1 MLHQGQEKAQ
11 VTNIS
16 RWKSER
22 GWLLRDR
29 DASVAG
35 RSFDEDLALFERQ
48 VSEEAD
54 ERAGRLAGLASG
66 AALSA

>member
-1 MLHQGQEKAQ
+1 MLHQAKKKAG
-11 VTNIS
+11 VTNIG

-22 GWLLRDR
+22 GWLLRGR
-29 DASVAG
+29 DPSLAG
-35 RSFDEDLALFERQ
+35 RTFDEDLALFERQ

-54 ERAGRLAGLASG
+54 ERAGRLAGLASS

>member
-1 MLHQGQEKAQ
+1 MLHQGQKTSR

-29 DASVAG
+29 VPSVAG
-35 RSFDEDLALFERQ
+35 RTFDEDLALFERQ
-48 VSEEAD
+48 VSEEA
-54 ERAGRLAGLASG
+54 GRLTSPASS
-66 AALSA
+66 AASSA

>member
-1 MLHQGQEKAQ
+1 MLHQGAEKTQ
-11 VTNIS
+11 FTNVR

-29 DASVAG
+29 GPSVVG
-35 RSFDEDLALFERQ
+35 RTFDEDLALFERQ
-48 VSEEAD
+48 VSEEAG
-54 ERAGRLAGLASG
+54 EEAGRLAGPGST

>member
-1 MLHQGQEKAQ
+1 MLQQGRKTPR

-22 GWLLRDR
+22 GRLLRDR
-29 DASVAG
+29 IPSVAG
-35 RSFDEDLALFERQ
+35 RTFEEDLALFERQ

-54 ERAGRLAGLASG
+54 ERAGRLTGPATSAAS
-66 AALSA
+66 SA

>member
-1 MLHQGQEKAQ
+1 MLQQGQKTSR

-22 GWLLRDR
+22 GAILRDR
-29 DASVAG
+29 GWSVA
-35 RSFDEDLALFERQ
+35 RRTFDEDLALFERQ

-54 ERAGRLAGLASG
+54 EKSRRLAGSDSASK
-66 AALSA
+66 LSA